1 MEIIFCCFLGADFL
15 AVGGL
20 IGCGFPNILKNGEG
34 GGGGGEGV
42 GRGEGEISSRGGG
55 EELIDEGD

>member
-1 MEIIFCCFLGADFL
+1 L

-20 IGCGFPNILKNGEG
+20 IGCGFPNILKNGG
-34 GGGGGEGV
+34 GEGGGEGV